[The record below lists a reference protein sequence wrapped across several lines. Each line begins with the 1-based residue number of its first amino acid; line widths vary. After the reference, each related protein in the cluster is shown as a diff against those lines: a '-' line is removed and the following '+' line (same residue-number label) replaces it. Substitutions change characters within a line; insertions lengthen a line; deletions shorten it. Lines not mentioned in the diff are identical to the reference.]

1 MSKISRKI
9 QTLNFSSK
17 NHLVDSLMNEDGGSL
32 DFFERYELISRFLE
46 TDQTNSSVNS
56 TSNTNSSIV
65 VDSSNMT
72 SELINKTE

>member
-1 MSKISRKI
+1 
-9 QTLNFSSK
+9 
-17 NHLVDSLMNEDGGSL
+17 MNEDGGSL